1 MQTKGIDDLIA
12 QLRATASYAA
22 GQPAARAPSA
32 SSSAPADFGAAL
44 KGALDQVNDTQ
55 QNALGLAREFETG
68 KSSLGVH
75 EVMLSL
81 QKANI
86 AFQGTVQ
93 VRNKLVAAYQDI
105 INMQI

>member
-12 QLRATASYAA
+12 QLRASASYAA
-22 GQPAARAPSA
+22 GQPAGRAARSAAPA
-32 SSSAPADFGAAL
+32 AADFGTAL
-44 KGALDQVNDTQ
+44 KGALDQVNDAQ
-55 QNALGLAREFETG
+55 QKALDVARDFETG
-68 KSSLGVH
+68 KSSVGVH

-81 QKANI
+81 QKANV

-105 INMQI
+105 MNMQI

>member
-12 QLRATASYAA
+12 QLQASASYAA
-22 GQPAARAPSA
+22 GKPATRPAPGA
-32 SSSAPADFGAAL
+32 ATGPADFAAAL

-55 QNALGLAREFETG
+55 QKAFSLARDFETG
-68 KSSLGVH
+68 KASTGVH

-93 VRNKLVAAYQDI
+93 VRNKLVSAYQDI
-105 INMQI
+105 MNMQI

>member
-1 MQTKGIDDLIA
+1 MQIKGIDDLIA
-12 QLRATASYAA
+12 QLQASASYAA
-22 GQPAARAPSA
+22 GQSAARPARGSA
-32 SSSAPADFGAAL
+32 SGPADFGTAL
-44 KGALDQVNDTQ
+44 KGALDQVNDSQ
-55 QNALGLAREFETG
+55 QKALGIARDFETG
-68 KSSLGVH
+68 KSNVGVH

-81 QKANI
+81 QKANV

>member
-12 QLRATASYAA
+12 QLQASASYAA
-22 GQPAARAPSA
+22 GQPAARPTRGAA
-32 SSSAPADFGAAL
+32 TGAADFASAL
-44 KGALDQVNDTQ
+44 KGAVDQVNDAQ
-55 QNALGLAREFETG
+55 QKAFTLARDFETG
-68 KSSLGVH
+68 KSSAGVH

-86 AFQGTVQ
+86 DFQGTVQ
-93 VRNKLVAAYQDI
+93 VRNKLVSAYQDI